1 MSEYTLIAA
10 SSFGLES
17 VVAHELKRLGY
28 GDLTVENGKV
38 TFSGGEEDIA
48 RCNLWLRAADRVLIK
63 VAEFEA
69 HDFDEL
75 FDGTARVGW
84 PDMIPVDGK
93 MHVTGKS
100 VQSQL
105 ASVSDCQSI
114 VKKAIVES
122 MKKRHRRDWF
132 DETGPIY
139 KIEISLLKNRAT
151 LTIDTTGPGL
161 HKRGYRS
168 DAGEAPLRETL
179 AAGLV
184 LLSRW
189 TPDRVLA
196 DPLCGS
202 GTIAIEAA
210 LIGKN
215 MAPGLNRSFVS
226 EGWGQIPKKVW
237 DRAREEA
244 RSAINR
250 SDFRVLA
257 SDSDAAVLKKA
268 RANAD
273 HAGVEDS
280 IALQRMAV
288 SDFRSHK
295 KYGCI
300 ICNPPYGLRMGE
312 ERIVEALY
320 RSMGEMYR
328 KLDSWSMC
336 VLTAH
341 PDFQKFF
348 GRKADRNR
356 KLYNGDIKCYYYQ
369 YTGGSPPRIPRAE
382 SV

>member
-1 MSEYTLIAA
+1 MAEYRLIAA

-17 VVAHELKRLGY
+17 IVAHELKRLGY

-38 TFSGGEEDIA
+38 AFSGQEKDIA

-69 HDFDEL
+69 RDFDEL

-84 PDMIPVDGK
+84 PDMIPIDGK

-100 VQSQL
+100 VGSQL

-122 MKKRHRRDWF
+122 MKRRYRRDWF
-132 DETGPIY
+132 DETGPVY
-139 KIEISLLKNRAT
+139 KIEISLLKDRAT

-161 HKRGYRS
+161 HKRGYRT

-184 LLSRW
+184 MLSRW
-189 TPDRVLA
+189 TPDRLLA

-210 LIGKN
+210 LIGRN
-215 MAPGLNRSFVS
+215 MAPGLNRNFVS

-237 DRAREEA
+237 EEAREEA
-244 RSAINR
+244 RNEINH

-257 SDSDAAVLKKA
+257 SDSDGAVLKKA
-268 RANAD
+268 KANAG
-273 HAGVEDS
+273 HAGVEDF
-280 IALQRMAV
+280 IAFQRMAV
-288 SDFRSHK
+288 GEFRSHK

-312 ERIVEALY
+312 EKIVEDLY

-328 KLDSWSMC
+328 KLDSWSMF

-341 PDFQKFF
+341 PDFQRLF

-356 KLYNGDIKCYYYQ
+356 KLYNGDIKCYFYQ
-369 YTGGSPPRIPRAE
+369 YTGGSPPRRPLKP
-382 SV
+382 